1 MSMRRAWMYSFV
13 LAALAFSLLAV
24 PSFADSQ
31 VRIVRL
37 SDVEGN
43 VQIDR
48 NTGQGYEK
56 AFLNLPI
63 TQGVK
68 LRAKDEG
75 RAEIEFENGSTL
87 RIIPGTVIEFPELSM
102 RDSGAKVTSV
112 KLQEGTAYLNFNGA
126 KDDEFTLTFGRGKM
140 VLTHS
145 VHLRVAMGD
154 TDATVAGS
162 KGDVEVAGPS
172 GTVQVGKK
180 QTATFDLADQDKYTL
195 AKNLE
200 KDPYD
205 AWDKQQE
212 DYHQR
217 YLNSSYTNY
226 SPYGYG
232 MSDLSY
238 YGNYFNV
245 PGYGTMW
252 QPYFAG
258 AGWDPFMNGSWVW
271 YPGFGYT
278 WVSSYPWGWTPYR
291 YGSWLFVPNYGW
303 AWQPGS
309 SRLGWNTVPR
319 VINPPRQFI
328 PPQPPATSAHG
339 TIVVQRGP
347 LVAPIGS
354 GNVGSANKV
363 VIHDA
368 SAGLG
373 IPRGSIRNL
382 GKVSQQVKQ
391 EGTVTTTVHTMPVRT
406 SSAAAASPAVR
417 GSSASGSSASRTAA
431 PASRASS
438 PRMSSPEPRSAPPP
452 RSAPA
457 PHSTIPHTPP
467 K

>member
-1 MSMRRAWMYSFV
+1 MSIRKASMYLV
-13 LAALAFSLLAV
+13 ALAALVCWPLAV

-75 RAEIEFENGSTL
+75 RAEIEFENGNTL
-87 RIIPGTVIEFPELSM
+87 RIIPGTVIEFPELSL
-102 RDSGAKVTSV
+102 RDSGGKVTGV
-112 KLQEGTAYLNFNGA
+112 KLQEGTAYVNFNGA
-126 KDDEFTLTFGRGKM
+126 KDDEFTLSFGREKM

-154 TDATVAGS
+154 TDATLAVF

-180 QTATFDLADQDKYTL
+180 QTATFDLAAQDRFTL

-205 AWDKQQE
+205 AWDRQQE

-217 YLNSSYTNY
+217 YLSSSYTNY
-226 SPYGYG
+226 SPYAYG
-232 MSDLSY
+232 MSDLNY

-252 QPYFAG
+252 QPYFTG
-258 AGWDPFMNGSWVW
+258 VGWDPFMNGSWVW

-291 YGSWLFVPNYGW
+291 YGSWQYVPNYGW
-303 AWQPGS
+303 AWQPGG
-309 SRLGWNTVPR
+309 SRLAWNTVPR

-328 PPQPPATSAHG
+328 SPQPPTSAHN

-347 LVAPIGS
+347 FVTPAGS
-354 GNVGSANKV
+354 GIVGSGNKV
-363 VIHDA
+363 VIHDD

-382 GKVSQQVKQ
+382 GKVSQQVRQ
-391 EGTVTTTVHTMPVRT
+391 QGTATATVHTMPVRT
-406 SSAAAASPAVR
+406 STVTSASPAAQ
-417 GSSASGSSASRTAA
+417 GSSVSGSSASRTAA
-431 PASRASS
+431 PASRVST
-438 PRMSSPEPRSAPPP
+438 PRMSTPAPRSAPPP
-452 RSAPA
+452 RSVPA
-457 PHSTIPHTPP
+457 PHTTTPH

>member
-1 MSMRRAWMYSFV
+1 MSIRKALMRLVV
-13 LAALAFSLLAV
+13 LAALVLLAL

-56 AFLNLPI
+56 AFLNLPV
-63 TQGVK
+63 TRGVK
-68 LRAKDEG
+68 LRAKGEG

-87 RIIPGTVIEFPELSM
+87 RIIPGTVVEFPELSL
-102 RDSGAKVTSV
+102 RDSGAKVTAV
-112 KLQEGTAYLNFNGA
+112 KLQEGTAYLNFNEA
-126 KDDEFTLTFGRGKM
+126 KDDEFTLTFGREKI

-145 VHLRVAMGD
+145 VHMRVAMED
-154 TDATVAGS
+154 TDATLAVF

-172 GTVQVGKK
+172 GTVQLGKK
-180 QTATFDLADQDKYTL
+180 QTATFDLANQDKYTL
-195 AKNLE
+195 AKNLD

-217 YLNSSYTNY
+217 YLTSSYTNS
-226 SPYGYG
+226 SPYVYG
-232 MSDLSY
+232 MSDLNY
-238 YGNYFNV
+238 YGNYSYV
-245 PGYGTMW
+245 QGYGTMW
-252 QPYFAG
+252 QPYFTG

-291 YGSWLFVPNYGW
+291 YGSWMYVPNYGW
-303 AWQPGS
+303 GWQPGGS
-309 SRLGWNTVPR
+309 TLGWNTVPR
-319 VINPPRQFI
+319 VMNPPRQFI
-328 PPQPPATSAHG
+328 PLQPPATSAHS

-347 LVAPIGS
+347 SVAAAGA
-354 GNVGSANKV
+354 ANKV
-363 VIHDA
+363 VIRDD

-382 GKVSQQVKQ
+382 GKVSQQVRQ
-391 EGTVTTTVHTMPVRT
+391 EGSVTTKVHTMPVRMERVP
-406 SSAAAASPAVR
+406 SASPAAQ
-417 GSSASGSSASRTAA
+417 GSSMSGSSTSRT
-431 PASRASS
+431 PATGRVSS
-438 PRMSSPEPRSAPPP
+438 PRMSSPEPRSAPMP

-457 PHSTIPHTPP
+457 PHSSTPHTAP

>member
-1 MSMRRAWMYSFV
+1 MSIRKPWMHLFV
-13 LAALAFSLLAV
+13 LVALAV

-63 TQGVK
+63 AQGVK
-68 LRAKDEG
+68 LRANGEG
-75 RAEIEFENGSTL
+75 RAEIEFENASTL
-87 RIIPGTVIEFPELSM
+87 RIIPGAVIEFPELSM
-102 RDSGAKVTSV
+102 RDSGTKVTTV

-126 KDDEFTLTFGRGKM
+126 KSDEFTLNFGREKM
-140 VLTHS
+140 VLTRS

-154 TDATVAGS
+154 TDATLAVF
-162 KGDVEVAGPS
+162 KGDVEVTGPS
-172 GTVQVGKK
+172 GSVQMGKK
-180 QTATFDLADQDKYTL
+180 QTATFDLADQDRYTL

-205 AWDKQQE
+205 DWDKHQE
-212 DYHQR
+212 EYHQR
-217 YLNSSYTNY
+217 YLTSSYRNY
-226 SPYGYG
+226 SPYAYG
-232 MSDLSY
+232 MSDLNY
-238 YGNYFNV
+238 YGNYFNA
-245 PGYGTMW
+245 PGYGTLW
-252 QPYFAG
+252 QPYFTG
-258 AGWDPFMNGSWVW
+258 AGWDPFMNGSWAW

-363 VIHDA
+363 VIHDD

-373 IPRGSIRNL
+373 IPRGSVRNL
-382 GKVSQQVKQ
+382 GKVSQQVKLQ
-391 EGTVTTTVHTMPVRT
+391 GSATTTVRT
-406 SSAAAASPAVR
+406 STMTSVSPAAGAAGV
-417 GSSASGSSASRTAA
+417 SGSSASRTAA

-438 PRMSSPEPRSAPPP
+438 P
-452 RSAPA
+452 
-457 PHSTIPHTPP
+457 
-467 K
+467 

>member
-1 MSMRRAWMYSFV
+1 MSIRKAAMCLMAV
-13 LAALAFSLLAV
+13 LMLIAV

-37 SDVEGN
+37 SQVEGN

-48 NTGQGYEK
+48 NTGQGYER
-56 AFLNLPI
+56 AFLNLPV

-87 RIIPGTVIEFPELSM
+87 RIVPGTVIEFPVLSM
-102 RDSGAKVTSV
+102 RDSGAKVTAV

-126 KDDEFTLTFGRGKM
+126 KDDEFTLSFGREK
-140 VLTHS
+140 VAFSHS
-145 VHLRVAMGD
+145 VHLRVGMGD
-154 TDATVAGS
+154 TDATLAVF
-162 KGDVEVAGPS
+162 KGDLEVAGPS

-195 AKNLE
+195 AKNLD

-205 AWDKQQE
+205 AWDKQQD

-217 YLNSSYTNY
+217 YLNTSYTNY
-226 SPYGYG
+226 SPYAYG

-252 QPYFAG
+252 QPYFTG

-303 AWQPGS
+303 AWQPGG
-309 SRLGWNTVPR
+309 SRVGWNTVPR
-319 VINPPRQFI
+319 VINPPRQFV
-328 PPQPPATSAHG
+328 PPQPPTSAHN
-339 TIVVQRGP
+339 TIVVHRGP
-347 LVAPIGS
+347 IVTSA
-354 GNVGSANKV
+354 GSADKV
-363 VIHDA
+363 VIRGD

-382 GKVSQQVKQ
+382 GKVSQQVRQ
-391 EGTVTTTVHTMPVRT
+391 EGSATTTVHTMPVRT
-406 SSAAAASPAVR
+406 SGVTAVSPGVR
-417 GSSASGSSASRTAA
+417 GSSVSGSPAPRTAA
-431 PASRASS
+431 PASRVSS
-438 PRMSSPEPRSAPPP
+438 PRMSSPEVRSGAP

-457 PHSTIPHTPP
+457 PHSTTPHGPP

>member
-1 MSMRRAWMYSFV
+1 MSIRRASVHLVV
-13 LAALAFSLLAV
+13 LAAIMCWLLAI

-68 LRAKDEG
+68 LRAKAEG

-102 RDSGAKVTSV
+102 RGSGAKVTAV
-112 KLQEGTAYLNFNGA
+112 KLEEGTAYLNFNAA
-126 KDDEFTLTFGRGKM
+126 KDDEFTLSFGREKA

-145 VHLRVAMGD
+145 VHLRAAVGD
-154 TDATVAGS
+154 TDATLAVF
-162 KGDVEVAGPS
+162 KGDVEVTGPS
-172 GTVQVGKK
+172 GTVQVEKK
-180 QTATFDLADQDKYTL
+180 QTATFDLAAQDRYTL

-226 SPYGYG
+226 SPYAYG
-232 MSDLSY
+232 MSDLNY
-238 YGNYFNV
+238 YGNYFNA
-245 PGYGTMW
+245 PGYGMMW
-252 QPYFAG
+252 QPYFTG
-258 AGWDPFMNGSWVW
+258 VGWDPFMNGSWVW

-303 AWQPGS
+303 AWQPGG
-309 SRLGWNTVPR
+309 SRMAWNTVPR

-339 TIVVQRGP
+339 TVLVQRGP
-347 LVAPIGS
+347 FVTAAGPGNAGS
-354 GNVGSANKV
+354 RTKV
-363 VIHDA
+363 VIRDD

-391 EGTVTTTVHTMPVRT
+391 QGSATTTVHTVPVR
-406 SSAAAASPAVR
+406 SVSPAAQ
-417 GSSASGSSASRTAA
+417 GSSVSGSSAGRTMA
-431 PASRASS
+431 PASRVAA
-438 PRMSSPEPRSAPPP
+438 PRMSAPAPAPRSAPP
-452 RSAPA
+452 SAPA
-457 PHSTIPHTPP
+457 PHTTSPH
-467 K
+467 KQ

>member
-1 MSMRRAWMYSFV
+1 MSIRKASIRVIV
-13 LAALAFSLLAV
+13 LTVLMCGLLAI

-56 AFLNLPI
+56 AFLNLPV

-68 LRAKDEG
+68 LRARDEG

-87 RIIPGTVIEFPELSM
+87 RIIPGTVVEFSALSM
-102 RDSGAKVTSV
+102 RDSGGKVTAV

-126 KDDEFTLTFGRGKM
+126 KDDEFTLSFGREKT

-145 VHLRVAMGD
+145 VHLRLAVGD
-154 TDATVAGS
+154 TDATLAVF

-172 GTVQVGKK
+172 GTVQVEKK
-180 QTATFDLADQDKYTL
+180 QTATFDLAAQDRYTL

-217 YLNSSYTNY
+217 YLNTSYTNY
-226 SPYGYG
+226 SPYAYG
-232 MSDLSY
+232 MSDLNY

-245 PGYGTMW
+245 PGYGMMW
-252 QPYFAG
+252 QPYFTG
-258 AGWDPFMNGSWVW
+258 VGWDPFMNGSWVG

-303 AWQPGS
+303 AWQPGG
-309 SRLGWNTVPR
+309 SRMAWNTVPR
-319 VINPPRQFI
+319 VINPPRQFV
-328 PPQPPATSAHG
+328 PLQPPATSAHG

-347 LVAPIGS
+347 FVTPSGS
-354 GNVGSANKV
+354 GNAGSRSKL
-363 VIHDA
+363 VIRDD

-391 EGTVTTTVHTMPVRT
+391 QGSATTTVHTMPVR
-406 SSAAAASPAVR
+406 SSSPATQR
-417 GSSASGSSASRTAA
+417 SSVSGSSAPRTTA
-431 PASRASS
+431 PAPRIST
-438 PRMSSPEPRSAPPP
+438 PRMSAPAPRSAPPP
-452 RSAPA
+452 SPA
-457 PHSTIPHTPP
+457 PHTTSPH
-467 K
+467 KQ

>member
-1 MSMRRAWMYSFV
+1 MSIRKASMCLIV
-13 LAALAFSLLAV
+13 LAALVLLAV

-37 SDVEGN
+37 SQVEGN

-56 AFLNLPI
+56 AFLNLPV

-112 KLQEGTAYLNFNGA
+112 KLQEGTAYLTFNGA
-126 KDDEFTLTFGRGKM
+126 KDDEFTLNFGREKM

-145 VHLRVAMGD
+145 AHLRVAMGD
-154 TDATVAGS
+154 TDATVAVF

-226 SPYGYG
+226 SPYAYG
-232 MSDLSY
+232 MSDLNY
-238 YGNYFNV
+238 YGNYSYV

-278 WVSSYPWGWTPYR
+278 WVSGYPWGWTPYR
-291 YGSWLFVPNYGW
+291 YGSWLYVPNYGW
-303 AWQPGS
+303 GWQPGG

-319 VINPPRQFI
+319 VINPPRQVI
-328 PPQPPATSAHG
+328 PPQPPATSGHG
-339 TIVVQRGP
+339 TIVVGRGP
-347 LVAPIGS
+347 FVTPAGS
-354 GNVGSANKV
+354 GIAGSGNKV

-417 GSSASGSSASRTAA
+417 GTSASGSSAPRTAE
-431 PASRASS
+431 PASRVSS

>member
-1 MSMRRAWMYSFV
+1 MSIRKASIHVIV
-13 LAALAFSLLAV
+13 LTVLMCGLLAI

-68 LRAKDEG
+68 LRARDEG

-87 RIIPGTVIEFPELSM
+87 RIVPGTVIEFPELSM
-102 RDSGAKVTSV
+102 RDSGAKVTTV
-112 KLQEGTAYLNFNGA
+112 KLQEGTVYLNFNGA
-126 KDDEFTLTFGRGKM
+126 KDDDFTLSFGREKT

-145 VHLRVAMGD
+145 VHLRVAVGD
-154 TDATVAGS
+154 TDATLAVF
-162 KGDVEVAGPS
+162 KGDVEVTGPS
-172 GTVQVGKK
+172 GTVQVTKK
-180 QTATFDLADQDKYTL
+180 QTANFDLAAQDRYTL

-217 YLNSSYTNY
+217 YLSSSYTNY
-226 SPYGYG
+226 SPYAYG
-232 MSDLSY
+232 MSDLNY

-245 PGYGTMW
+245 PGYGMMW
-252 QPYFAG
+252 QPYFTG
-258 AGWDPFMNGSWVW
+258 VGWDPFMNGSWVW

-303 AWQPGS
+303 AWQPGG
-309 SRLGWNTVPR
+309 SRMAWNTVPR

-328 PPQPPATSAHG
+328 QPQPPATSAHR

-347 LVAPIGS
+347 FVTPAGS
-354 GNVGSANKV
+354 GNAGSRNQV
-363 VIHDA
+363 VIRDD

-382 GKVSQQVKQ
+382 GRVSQQVKQ
-391 EGTVTTTVHTMPVRT
+391 QGSATTTVHTMPVR
-406 SSAAAASPAVR
+406 SASPVTQ
-417 GSSASGSSASRTAA
+417 GSSVSGSSAPRTTA
-431 PASRASS
+431 PAPRVAA
-438 PRMSSPEPRSAPPP
+438 PRMSAPAP

-457 PHSTIPHTPP
+457 SPAPHTTSPH
-467 K
+467 KQ

>member
-1 MSMRRAWMYSFV
+1 MSIRKASMYLVV
-13 LAALAFSLLAV
+13 LTALVCWLLAV

-68 LRAKDEG
+68 LRAKNDG

-87 RIIPGTVIEFPELSM
+87 RIIPGTVIEFAELSL
-102 RDSGAKVTSV
+102 RDSGGKVTAV
-112 KLQEGTAYLNFNGA
+112 KLQEGTAYVNFNGG
-126 KDDEFTLTFGRGKM
+126 KDDEFTLSFGREKT

-154 TDATVAGS
+154 TDATLAVF

-180 QTATFDLADQDKYTL
+180 QTATFDLAAQDKYTL

-217 YLNSSYTNY
+217 YLSSSYTNY
-226 SPYGYG
+226 SPYAYG
-232 MSDLSY
+232 MSDLNY

-245 PGYGTMW
+245 PGYGMMW
-252 QPYFAG
+252 QPYFTG
-258 AGWDPFMNGSWVW
+258 VGWDPFMNGSWVW

-291 YGSWLFVPNYGW
+291 YGSWQYVPNYGW
-303 AWQPGS
+303 AWQPGG
-309 SRLGWNTVPR
+309 SRMAWNTVPR

-328 PPQPPATSAHG
+328 PPQAPTSAHN
-339 TIVVQRGP
+339 TIMVHRGP
-347 LVAPIGS
+347 FLTPA
-354 GNVGSANKV
+354 GSAIVGAGNKV
-363 VIHDA
+363 VIHDD

-382 GKVSQQVKQ
+382 GKVSQQVRQ
-391 EGTVTTTVHTMPVRT
+391 QGSATTTMDTMPVRT
-406 SSAAAASPAVR
+406 SAVTSAPPAAQ
-417 GSSASGSSASRTAA
+417 GSSVSGSSASRTAA
-431 PASRASS
+431 PASRVST
-438 PRMSSPEPRSAPPP
+438 PRMSTPASRSTPAP

-457 PHSTIPHTPP
+457 PHTTTPH

>member
-1 MSMRRAWMYSFV
+1 MLIRKASICLPV
-13 LAALAFSLLAV
+13 LAALACSLLAV

-37 SDVEGN
+37 SQVEGN

-56 AFLNLPI
+56 AFLNLPL

-87 RIIPGTVIEFPELSM
+87 RIIPGTIIELPELSL
-102 RDSGAKVTSV
+102 RDSGAKVTAV
-112 KLQEGTAYLNFNGA
+112 KVQEGTAYLNFSGA
-126 KDDEFTLTFGRGKM
+126 KDDEFTLSFGREKIA
-140 VLTHS
+140 LTHS

-154 TDATVAGS
+154 TDATLAVF

-180 QTATFDLADQDKYTL
+180 QSATFDLVDQDKYTL
-195 AKNLE
+195 AKNLD

-226 SPYGYG
+226 SPYAYG

-252 QPYFAG
+252 QPYFTG

-291 YGSWLFVPNYGW
+291 YGSWLYVPNYGW
-303 AWQPGS
+303 AWQPGG

-328 PPQPPATSAHG
+328 PPQPPATASHG
-339 TIVVQRGP
+339 TVVVGRGP
-347 LVAPIGS
+347 FVTPAGIVGS
-354 GNVGSANKV
+354 GNKV

-382 GKVSQQVKQ
+382 GKISQQVKQ
-391 EGTVTTTVHTMPVRT
+391 EGSVTTTVHTTPART
-406 SSAAAASPAVR
+406 STGMSAAPAVR
-417 GSSASGSSASRTAA
+417 GSSASGASASRTAA

-438 PRMSSPEPRSAPPP
+438 PRMSSPEIRSGPA
-452 RSAPA
+452 RSSPA
-457 PHSTIPHTPP
+457 PHSTTPQSPP

>member
-1 MSMRRAWMYSFV
+1 MSIRKASMCLFV
-13 LAALAFSLLAV
+13 LAALVLLAV

-37 SDVEGN
+37 SSVEGN

-56 AFLNLPI
+56 AFLNLPL
-63 TQGVK
+63 TRGVK

-87 RIIPGTVIEFPELSM
+87 RIIPGTVIEIPELSL
-102 RDSGAKVTSV
+102 RDSGAKVTAV
-112 KLQEGTAYLNFNGA
+112 KLQEGTAYLNFNEA
-126 KDDEFTLTFGRGKM
+126 KDDEFTLTFGREKI
-140 VLTHS
+140 VLKHS
-145 VHLRVAMGD
+145 VHMRVAMED
-154 TDATVAGS
+154 TDATLAVF

-172 GTVQVGKK
+172 GTVQLGKK
-180 QTATFDLADQDKYTL
+180 QTATFDLANEDKYTL
-195 AKNLE
+195 AKNLD

-217 YLNSSYTNY
+217 YFASSYTNS
-226 SPYGYG
+226 SPYAYG
-232 MSDLSY
+232 MSDLNY
-238 YGNYFNV
+238 YGNYSYV
-245 PGYGTMW
+245 QGYGTMW
-252 QPYFAG
+252 QPYFAS

-291 YGSWLFVPNYGW
+291 YGSWMYVPNYGW
-303 AWQPGS
+303 GWQPGGS
-309 SRLGWNTVPR
+309 GLAWNTVPR
-319 VINPPRQFI
+319 VMNPPRQFI
-328 PPQPPATSAHG
+328 PLQPPATSAHS

-347 LVAPIGS
+347 SVAAAGA
-354 GNVGSANKV
+354 ANKV
-363 VIHDA
+363 VIRDD

-382 GKVSQQVKQ
+382 GKVSQQVRQ
-391 EGTVTTTVHTMPVRT
+391 EGSVTTKVHTMPVRLERAP
-406 SSAAAASPAVR
+406 SASPAAQ
-417 GSSASGSSASRTAA
+417 GSSMSRSSTSRT
-431 PASRASS
+431 PATGRVSS
-438 PRMSSPEPRSAPPP
+438 PRTSSPAPMP

-457 PHSTIPHTPP
+457 PHSSTPHTSP

>member
-1 MSMRRAWMYSFV
+1 MSIRKPWMHLFV
-13 LAALAFSLLAV
+13 LVALAV

-68 LRAKDEG
+68 LRANGEG

-87 RIIPGTVIEFPELSM
+87 RIIPGAVIEFPELSM
-102 RDSGAKVTSV
+102 RDSGTKVTTV

-126 KDDEFTLTFGRGKM
+126 KSDEFTLNFGREKM
-140 VLTHS
+140 VLTRS

-154 TDATVAGS
+154 TDATLAVF
-162 KGDVEVAGPS
+162 KGDVEVTGPS
-172 GTVQVGKK
+172 GSVQMGKK
-180 QTATFDLADQDKYTL
+180 QTATFDLADQDRYTL

-205 AWDKQQE
+205 DWDKHQE
-212 DYHQR
+212 EYHQR
-217 YLNSSYTNY
+217 YLTSSYRNY
-226 SPYGYG
+226 SPYAYG
-232 MSDLSY
+232 MSDLNY
-238 YGNYFNV
+238 YGNYFNA
-245 PGYGTMW
+245 PGYGTLW
-252 QPYFAG
+252 QPYFTG
-258 AGWDPFMNGSWVW
+258 AGWDPFMNGSWAW

-291 YGSWLFVPNYGW
+291 YGSWVNVPGYGW
-303 AWQPGS
+303 AWQPGGS
-309 SRLGWNTVPR
+309 SLGWNTVPR
-319 VINPPRQFI
+319 VINPPRQFT
-328 PPQPPATSAHG
+328 PPQPPATSAHN

-347 LVAPIGS
+347 SVTPPGF
-354 GNVGSANKV
+354 GNKV
-363 VIHDA
+363 VIRGD

-373 IPRGSIRNL
+373 IARGSVRDL
-382 GKVSQQVKQ
+382 GKVSQQVRQ
-391 EGTVTTTVHTMPVRT
+391 EGSVTTKVHSEPIRT
-406 SSAAAASPAVR
+406 SPVMSASPAQR
-417 GSSASGSSASRTAA
+417 GASASGSSASRTTS
-431 PASRASS
+431 PGSRVSS
-438 PRMSSPEPRSAPPP
+438 PRMSSPAPRSAPPS
-452 RSAPA
+452 RSTPSPQTSP
-457 PHSTIPHTPP
+457 PH

>member
-87 RIIPGTVIEFPELSM
+87 RITPGTVIEFPELSL
-102 RDSGAKVTSV
+102 RDSGAKVTTV
-112 KLQEGTAYLNFNGA
+112 KVQEGTAYLNFNGA
-126 KDDEFTLTFGRGKM
+126 KEDEFRLSFGREKIL
-140 VLTHS
+140 LTHP

-154 TDATVAGS
+154 TDATLAVF

-180 QTATFDLADQDKYTL
+180 QTATFDLAAQDRYTL

-205 AWDKQQE
+205 AWDKEQE

-217 YLNSSYTNY
+217 YLSSSYTNY
-226 SPYGYG
+226 SPYAYG
-232 MSDLSY
+232 MSDLNY
-238 YGNYFNV
+238 YGNYFSV
-245 PGYGTMW
+245 PGYGMMW
-252 QPYFAG
+252 QPYFTG
-258 AGWDPFMNGSWVW
+258 MGWDPFMNGSWVW

-363 VIHDA
+363 VIHDD

-373 IPRGSIRNL
+373 IPRGSVRNL
-382 GKVSQQVKQ
+382 GKVSQQVKLQ
-391 EGTVTTTVHTMPVRT
+391 GSATTTVRT
-406 SSAAAASPAVR
+406 STMTSVSPAARAASV
-417 GSSASGSSASRTAA
+417 SGSSASRTAA

-438 PRMSSPEPRSAPPP
+438 PRTSSPELRSAPP

-457 PHSTIPHTPP
+457 PHSTTPHSPP

>member
-1 MSMRRAWMYSFV
+1 MSIRKPWMHVLV
-13 LAALAFSLLAV
+13 LAALVCPLLAV
-24 PSFADSQ
+24 SSFADSQ

-37 SDVEGN
+37 SQVEGN

-68 LRAKDEG
+68 LRANAEG
-75 RAEIEFENGSTL
+75 RVEIEFENGSTL
-87 RIIPGTVIEFPELSM
+87 RIIPGTVIEFPELSL
-102 RDSGAKVTSV
+102 RDSGAKVTAV
-112 KLQEGTAYLNFNGA
+112 KLQEGTAYVNFNGA
-126 KDDEFTLTFGRGKM
+126 KDDEFILGFGREK
-140 VLTHS
+140 VALTHS
-145 VHLRVAMGD
+145 VHLRIAMGD
-154 TDATVAGS
+154 TDARLAVF

-180 QTATFDLADQDKYTL
+180 QTATFDLAAQDRYTL

-217 YLNSSYTNY
+217 YLSSSYTNY
-226 SPYGYG
+226 SPYAYG

-252 QPYFAG
+252 QPYFTG
-258 AGWDPFMNGSWVW
+258 AGWDPFMNGSWAW

-291 YGSWLFVPNYGW
+291 YGSWLYVPNHGW
-303 AWQPGS
+303 AWQPGG

-328 PPQPPATSAHG
+328 PPQPPTSAHN
-339 TIVVQRGP
+339 TIVVRRGP
-347 LVAPIGS
+347 VVTPA
-354 GNVGSANKV
+354 GSANKV
-363 VIHDA
+363 VIHGD

-373 IPRGSIRNL
+373 IARGSIRNL
-382 GKVSQQVKQ
+382 GKVSQQVRQ
-391 EGTVTTTVHTMPVRT
+391 EGSATTTVRTMPVRT
-406 SSAAAASPAVR
+406 STVMSASPAA
-417 GSSASGSSASRTAA
+417 GSHTSSASRTAA
-431 PASRASS
+431 PASRVS
-438 PRMSSPEPRSAPPP
+438 PPRTSIPAPRSAPTP

-457 PHSTIPHTPP
+457 PRTSP